1 MDSSTCSC
9 RGVLEANSSPPVF
22 EGADAAGGK
31 LESQKLREMELH
43 EEDAEG
49 WKYRGEGAANI
60 VLAYHGSRP
69 SFVRDSFPLP
79 FLKWYQEDET
89 KNL

>member
-9 RGVLEANSSPPVF
+9 HGVLEANSSPLVF
-22 EGADAAGGK
+22 EEADAAGAN
-31 LESQKLREMELH
+31 LESKKLREMELH

-69 SFVRDSFPLP
+69 SFVRGFFPIPLS
-79 FLKWYQEDET
+79 KIISGR
-89 KNL
+89 